1 LSSGQTARITN
12 WRDTGKTL
20 TITVD
25 SINTGGNPGYADIT
39 ITYEGTPVATP
50 NPTRFPTRNPTRQP
64 TNIPTKTPTNRPV
77 TPSTP
82 NPTEDKGAGGD
93 VPGDKQTPN
102 PTPNPTSVSVNR
114 LCNIALMFLC
124 LTSQSHS
131 HFTLLFDSRQLLLLK
146 QQH

>member
-1 LSSGQTARITN
+1 MSSGQTARITN

-50 NPTRFPTRNPTRQP
+50 NPTRFPTRKP

-82 NPTEDKGAGGD
+82 NPTEDVGAGGD
-93 VPGDKQTPN
+93 VPGDDVPGDEQTPN

-114 LCNIALMFLC
+114 FFVSACVI
-124 LTSQSHS
+124 
-131 HFTLLFDSRQLLLLK
+131 LL
-146 QQH
+146 

>member
-1 LSSGQTARITN
+1 MNGGDGFGYSHSFLKGKLSSGQTARITN

-64 TNIPTKTPTNRPV
+64 TNIPTKNPTNRPV

-82 NPTEDKGAGGD
+82 NPTEDD
-93 VPGDKQTPN
+93 VPGDDVPGDDQTPN

-114 LCNIALMFLC
+114 FFVLACVI
-124 LTSQSHS
+124 
-131 HFTLLFDSRQLLLLK
+131 LL
-146 QQH
+146 